1 MADLSITSTPDRLYL
16 DVPFSLAFNRKVKLI
31 PHSQWNS
38 DHQQW
43 DLPNTPAALRAVRQ
57 IMRDVYGIDDQSDI
71 NLVDVIVTF
80 NRAYDPERRLILFDH
95 LVAAAYQFKQPV
107 RLQDGAELIVG
118 DLTTGGSVKYPRVH
132 VHPGTKIKLTNVRA
146 DLVDAFDGRPY
157 GHATVEVI
165 NPAQTSADP
174 NQPPTATRPFNLV
187 TDPWIKV
194 FDRRVNHT
202 VTVSLLTFFHD
213 LPHYTRLA
221 GETKAQD
228 LAVMRFLLAIL
239 TTVYSRYDAHGRA
252 YDWLELDDDHLVVY
266 DWRKP
271 ADDSWEA
278 DLLDTWHDLSANGN
292 FGAIVEVYLT
302 TWQDRFNFGIHG
314 HGFGQVS
321 LDDYNAFAQANKRLT
336 PARLAKRTGSTP
348 IKQLNRQVSE
358 SNNSPAVFSARQTE
372 SAKNALTIPELIRW
386 LLAYQSFAGI
396 TDKTKVLNPN
406 DPKASGSPGWLYKL
420 NPVFIE
426 GEDLFTTLLANLV
439 LLPHAG
445 DIMQHPVWEFTTVR
459 DYIDHTRQLTK
470 IDNLAELYTNWSRL
484 LYVQWDDATHPV
496 VFSAVMPGLD
506 TTDARIEPM
515 TTWHTIKSGEHLPD
529 RPRMAD
535 LTTPL
540 TRNLSH
546 LLPIAGQTDWLPGV
560 VLWLQRLH
568 AAQCLDHLFPTGDG
582 LVKLANVSLISDGKP
597 TSQMP
602 AGDLDRSLTVLLAVL
617 AGHHD
622 WSAHLA
628 TVLEQTTTLEKTVW
642 RLINRLND
650 LRHQPSGSSLMTDQL
665 TAFQLDRDQALLAWL
680 STLLTGDWAAHEQA
694 WTKQLRLLAQRARNR
709 LTKVV
714 IPADHLPV
722 VSDDKM
728 TNVDTA
734 LAQFDADV
742 IKAFGSTDPVPVVPT
757 VPEQALARFVGD
769 ILRNVYDQLGPNDP
783 AVVALSHDAELDDPA
798 LADLRELLV
807 TRRAINHVTVDHLT
821 PLDHQRLMLTLTMV
835 LRLYARHQLGQP
847 TLVHVPGPTLID
859 RIKPLRYDPAT
870 RLPADRT
877 IARMLTYPTV
887 FGLHRQ
893 LISLLKQLTQS
904 IQANRLDYGAL
915 AIDLYHCFGTPA
927 ERQAVLDR
935 WSTAYFAYHQ
945 PTANH

>member
-1 MADLSITSTPDRLYL
+1 MADLSITPTPDRLYL

-38 DHQQW
+38 DRRQW

-95 LVAAAYQFKQPV
+95 LVAAAYQFRQPV

-118 DLTTGGSVKYPRVH
+118 DLTTSGSVKYPRVH

-146 DLVDAFDGRPY
+146 DLVDNFDGRPF
-157 GHATVEVI
+157 GHATVQVL

-174 NQPPTATRPFNLV
+174 DQPSTATRPFNLV
-187 TDPWIKV
+187 TDPWIKA
-194 FDRRVNHT
+194 FDRRINHT

-213 LPHYTRLA
+213 LPHYSRLA

-252 YDWLELDDDHLVVY
+252 YDWLELDDDHLVV
-266 DWRKP
+266 
-271 ADDSWEA
+271 DDRRQPMDDRWEA
-278 DLLDTWHDLSANGN
+278 DLLDTWHALSANGQ
-292 FGAIVEVYLT
+292 FGAIVVDYLT
-302 TWQDRFNFGIHG
+302 TWQDRFNFGTNG

-321 LDDYNAFAQANKRLT
+321 LDDYNAFVQANKRLT
-336 PARLAKRTGSTP
+336 PDRIAKRTGSTP

-372 SAKNALTIPELIRW
+372 DAKNALTIPELIRW

-426 GEDLFTTLLANLV
+426 GDDLFTTLLANLV

-445 DIMQHPVWEFTTVR
+445 DVIQHPIWEFTTVR
-459 DYIDHTRQLTK
+459 DYIDRTRQLDK

-506 TTDARIEPM
+506 TTDARLEPM
-515 TTWHTIKSGEHLPD
+515 TTWHTLKSGEHLPD
-529 RPRMAD
+529 RPKLDD

-540 TRNLSH
+540 THQLDH
-546 LLPIAGQTDWLPGV
+546 LLPIANQSDWLPGV
-560 VLWLQRLH
+560 VLWLKRLH
-568 AAQCLDHLFPTGDG
+568 TAHYLDHLFPTGDG
-582 LVKLANVSLISDGKP
+582 LVTLANIGLISDGKP

-602 AGDLDRSLTVLLAVL
+602 AGDLDRSLTVPLAIL
-617 AGHHD
+617 CGNHD
-622 WSAHLA
+622 WPSHLT
-628 TVLEQTTTLEKTVW
+628 TVLEQTATLEKQVW
-642 RLINRLND
+642 RLVNRLND

-665 TAFQLDRDQALLAWL
+665 RALQMDRDQALANWL
-680 STLLTGDWAAHEQA
+680 PTLLTGDWVAHEQA
-694 WTKQLRLLAQRARNR
+694 WTKQLRTLAHQARAR
-709 LTKVV
+709 LTKIL

-722 VSDDKM
+722 VTDDKM

-742 IKAFGSTDPVPVVPT
+742 ADHFGADQPVPVIPT
-757 VPEQALARFVGD
+757 APERALTLFVDD

-783 AVVALSHDAELDDPA
+783 ALVALSHDANLDDPA

-821 PLDHQRLMLTLTMV
+821 PLDHQRLMLTLTWV
-835 LRLYARHQLGQP
+835 LRLYARHQVGQAD
-847 TLVHVPGPTLID
+847 LVRTPGPTLID
-859 RIKPLRYDPAT
+859 RLKPLRYDPAT
-870 RLPADRT
+870 RLPADRAM
-877 IARMLTYPTV
+877 ARMLTHPTV

-893 LISLLKQLTQS
+893 LTDLLHQLTRSTQP
-904 IQANRLDYGAL
+904 NRLDYGAL
-915 AIDLYHCFGTPA
+915 AVDLYHCFGTPA

-935 WSTAYFAYHQ
+935 WSTAYFAYH
-945 PTANH
+945 ANKNN

>member
-1 MADLSITSTPDRLYL
+1 MADLSITPTPDRLYL

-38 DHQQW
+38 DRRQW

-57 IMRDVYGIDDQSDI
+57 IMRDVYGIDDQSDV

-95 LVAAAYQFKQPV
+95 LVAAAYQFRQPV

-118 DLTTGGSVKYPRVH
+118 DLTTSGSVKYPRVH

-146 DLVDAFDGRPY
+146 DLVDNFDGRPF
-157 GHATVEVI
+157 GHATVQVL
-165 NPAQTSADP
+165 NPAQTSSDP
-174 NQPPTATRPFNLV
+174 DQPSTATRPFNLV

-266 DWRKP
+266 DWRKA
-271 ADDSWEA
+271 ADDSWEN
-278 DLLDTWHDLSANGN
+278 DLLETWHDLSANGQ

-302 TWQDRFNFGIHG
+302 TWQDRFNFGTNG

-336 PARLAKRTGSTP
+336 PDRIAKRTGSTP

-386 LLAYQSFAGI
+386 LMAYQNFAGI

-426 GEDLFTTLLANLV
+426 GDDLFTTLLANLV
-439 LLPHAG
+439 LIPHAG
-445 DIMQHPVWEFTTVR
+445 DVIQHPVWEFTTVR
-459 DYIDHTRQLTK
+459 DYIDHTRQLSR

-496 VFSAVMPGLD
+496 VFSAVMPGLS

-515 TTWHTIKSGEHLPD
+515 TTWHTLKTGEHLPD
-529 RPRMAD
+529 RPKLDD

-540 TRNLSH
+540 THQLNH
-546 LLPIAGQTDWLPGV
+546 LLPIADQSDWLPGV
-560 VLWLQRLH
+560 VLWLQRLYTAH
-568 AAQCLDHLFPTGDG
+568 YLDHLFPTGDG
-582 LVKLANVSLISDGKP
+582 LVTLANIGLISDGKP

-602 AGDLDRSLTVLLAVL
+602 AGDLDRSLTVPLAVL
-617 AGHHD
+617 CEQHD
-622 WSAHLA
+622 WPAHLA
-628 TVLEQTTTLEKTVW
+628 TVLEQTAILDKQVW

-650 LRHQPSGSSLMTDQL
+650 LRHQPSGSGLMTNQVS
-665 TAFQLDRDQALLAWL
+665 AFQVDRDQVLADWL
-680 STLLTGDWAAHEQA
+680 PTLLTDDWAEHEQV
-694 WTKQLRLLAQRARNR
+694 WTKQLRALAQNARAR
-709 LTKVV
+709 LTKVL

-728 TNVDTA
+728 TNIDTA

-742 IKAFGSTDPVPVVPT
+742 AKHFGADQPVPVIPT
-757 VPEQALARFVGD
+757 APERALTLFVDD

-783 AVVALSHDAELDDPA
+783 ALVALSHDAELTDPA
-798 LADLRELLV
+798 LADLRELLL
-807 TRRAINHVTVDHLT
+807 TRRGINHVTVDHLT
-821 PLDHQRLMLTLTMV
+821 PLNHQRLMLTLTWV
-835 LRLYARHQLGQP
+835 LHLYARHQIGQAD
-847 TLVHVPGPTLID
+847 LVRLPGATLID
-859 RIKPLRYDPAT
+859 RLKPLRYDPAT

-877 IARMLTYPTV
+877 MAQLLTYPTI
-887 FGLHRQ
+887 FNIHHR
-893 LISLLKQLTQS
+893 LSDLLSQLTHS
-904 IQANRLDYGAL
+904 VHANRLDYGAL
-915 AIDLYHCFGTPA
+915 AVDLYHCFGTPA
-927 ERQAVLDR
+927 ERQAVLDQ
-935 WSTAYFAYHQ
+935 WSTAYFAYHH
-945 PTANH
+945 PKD

>member
-1 MADLSITSTPDRLYL
+1 MADLSITPTPDRLYL

-38 DHQQW
+38 DRQQW
-43 DLPNTPAALRAVRQ
+43 DLPNTPAALRSVRQ
-57 IMRDVYGIDDQSDI
+57 IMRDVYGIDDQSDV

-118 DLTTGGSVKYPRVH
+118 DLTTGGSIKYPRVH

-146 DLVDAFDGRPY
+146 DLVDAFDGRPF
-157 GHATVEVI
+157 GHATVQVL
-165 NPAQTSADP
+165 NPAQPSADP
-174 NQPPTATRPFNLV
+174 DQPATATRPFNLV
-187 TDPWIKV
+187 TDPWIQV

-213 LPHYTRLA
+213 LPHYSRLA

-266 DWRKP
+266 DWRKA

-278 DLLDTWHDLSANGN
+278 DLLDTWHTLSANGQ

-302 TWQDRFNFGIHG
+302 TWQDRFNFGTTG

-336 PARLAKRTGSTP
+336 PDRIAKRTGSTP

-386 LLAYQSFAGI
+386 LLAYQNFAGI
-396 TDKTKVLNPN
+396 TDKTKVINPN

-426 GEDLFTTLLANLV
+426 GDDLFTTLLANLV
-439 LLPHAG
+439 LLPQAG

-459 DYIDHTRQLTK
+459 NYIDHTRQLTK

-496 VFSAVMPGLD
+496 VFSAVMPGLS

-515 TTWHTIKSGEHLPD
+515 TTWHTLKTGEHLPD
-529 RPRMAD
+529 RPKLDD

-540 TRNLSH
+540 THQLDH
-546 LLPIAGQTDWLPGV
+546 LLPIADQSDWLPGV

-568 AAQCLDHLFPTGDG
+568 EAKCLDHLFPTGDG
-582 LVKLANVSLISDGKP
+582 LITLANVGLISDGKP

-602 AGDLDRSLTVLLAVL
+602 AGDLDRSLTVPLAVL
-617 AGHHD
+617 CGNHD
-622 WSAHLA
+622 WASHLT
-628 TVLEQTTTLEKTVW
+628 TVLEQTATMEKQVW

-650 LRHQPSGSSLMTDQL
+650 LRHQPSGSSLMTSQL
-665 TAFQLDRDQALLAWL
+665 TALQMDRDQALADWL
-680 STLLTGDWAAHEQA
+680 PTLLTGNWDAHQQA
-694 WTKQLRLLAQRARNR
+694 WTKQLRTLAQQARDR
-709 LTKVV
+709 LTKVI

-722 VSDDKM
+722 ITDDKM

-742 IKAFGSTDPVPVVPT
+742 AKHFGADQPVPVIPT
-757 VPEQALARFVGD
+757 APERALTLFVDD

-783 AVVALSHDAELDDPA
+783 TLVALSHDADLDDPA
-798 LADLRELLV
+798 LADLRALLV

-821 PLDHQRLMLTLTMV
+821 PLDHQRLMLTLTWV
-835 LRLYARHQLGQP
+835 LRLYARHQVGQAD
-847 TLVHVPGPTLID
+847 LVRTPGPTLID
-859 RIKPLRYDPAT
+859 RLKPLRYDPAT

-877 IARMLTYPTV
+877 MAQLLAHPTV
-887 FGLHRQ
+887 FNIHHR
-893 LISLLKQLTQS
+893 LSDLLSQLTRS
-904 IQANRLDYGAL
+904 VQANRLDYGAL
-915 AIDLYHCFGTPA
+915 AVDLYHCFGTPA
-927 ERQAVLDR
+927 ERQAVLTR
-935 WSTAYFAYHQ
+935 WSTTYFAYHSK
-945 PTANH
+945 NNN